1 MMASQVSGI
10 RYPQCPADSGGGGGG
25 GGGGGEEEEQ
35 EGANCRQC
43 VKCLNIQWRECLFG

>member
-25 GGGGGEEEEQ
+25 GGGGGEE
-35 EGANCRQC
+35 AP
-43 VKCLNIQWRECLFG
+43 IQNLRKELLA